1 MKDTPSSDRGPL
13 VITHAG
19 QLLTVSDHD
28 LGIIEDGAV
37 VVENGK
43 VSWVGRTAELRTGGK
58 ESRGQGIEE
67 SRHPSNPG
75 ILESSVPVLDA
86 SGCVVMPGFIDCH
99 THLVFGGYRDD
110 EFEQR
115 LQGKTYKEIA
125 EAGGGILA
133 TVGRTR
139 QASEDELYTAGQ
151 ARLHEMLEWGTT
163 TCEVKSGYGLDTDT
177 ELKMLRVIR
186 RLAQD
191 SVQTVVSTFLGAH
204 SVPPGVSKPDYIR
217 QLIEEMIPRV
227 AAEGLARFCDVFCEN
242 FVFNADESKQILEAG
257 RKHGLLPKIHADEI
271 EPSGGAETAAAVGA
285 VSAEHLLVPSE
296 AGLRVMKEKGVVAV
310 LLPGTSLFLKTQAKA
325 PVAKMRELGLEMA
338 LGSDFN
344 PGSCT
349 VLAMPIVVSLACLF
363 YGMTIEEAIIGA
375 TRNAAKALRLD
386 DVGSIAPGMA
396 ADLLILDVPNY
407 RHIAYRLGHN
417 PVRQVIKAGQVVLTR
432 TRA

>member
-1 MKDTPSSDRGPL
+1 MIIK
-13 VITHAG
+13 HAS
-19 QLLTVSDHD
+19 QLLVVSDQS

-37 VVENGK
+37 VIEKGRVA
-43 VSWVGRTAELRTGGK
+43 WVGRTQDLQ
-58 ESRGQGIEE
+58 ESGNQGIED
-67 SRHPSNPG
+67 SRVSSNPG
-75 ILESSVPVLDA
+75 TLEPSAPVIDA
-86 SGCVVMPGFIDCH
+86 TGCVVMPGFVDCH

-115 LQGKTYKEIA
+115 LQGRTYKEIA

-133 TVGRTR
+133 TVSRTR
-139 QASEDELYTAGQ
+139 QATEDELHTAGT
-151 ARLHEMLEWGTT
+151 ARLQEMLEWGTT
-163 TCEVKSGYGLDTDT
+163 TCEVKSGYGLDTET

-186 RLAQD
+186 RLAAD
-191 SVQTVVSTFLGAH
+191 SAQTVVPTFLGAH

-217 QLIEEMIPRV
+217 QLTEEMIPRV
-227 AAEGLARFCDVFCEN
+227 AQEGLARFCDVFCEN
-242 FVFNADESKQILEAG
+242 FVFNAVESRQILEAG
-257 RKHGLLPKIHADEI
+257 RRHGLEPKIHADEI
-271 EPSGGAETAAAVGA
+271 EPSGGAETAARVGA

-296 AGLRVMKEKGVVAV
+296 AGLRAMKERGVVAV
-310 LLPGTSLFLKTQAKA
+310 LLPGTSLFLRTQAKA
-325 PVAKMRELGLEMA
+325 PVAKMRELGLTMA

-417 PVRQVIKAGQVVLTR
+417 PVRQVIKAGRVIHTR
-432 TRA
+432 SRA

>member
-1 MKDTPSSDRGPL
+1 MIIR
-13 VITHAG
+13 HAA
-19 QLLTVSDHD
+19 QLLVVNDHD

-37 VVENGK
+37 VAESGK
-43 VSWVGRTAELRTGGK
+43 VTWVGRTQDLQ
-58 ESRGQGIEE
+58 ESRGQGIED
-67 SRHPSNPG
+67 SRQPSNPG
-75 ILESSVPVLDA
+75 TPEPSPPVLDA

-139 QASEDELYTAGQ
+139 QASEDELYAAGKV
-151 ARLHEMLEWGTT
+151 RLQEMLEWGTT
-163 TCEVKSGYGLDTDT
+163 TCEVKSGYGLDTET

-191 SVQTVVSTFLGAH
+191 SAQTVVPTFLGAH
-204 SVPPGVSKPDYIR
+204 SVPPGVGKPDYIR

-227 AAEGLARFCDVFCEN
+227 AGEGLARFCDVFCEN
-242 FVFNADESKQILEAG
+242 FVFNAEESRQILEAG
-257 RKHGLLPKIHADEI
+257 KKHGLLPKIHADEI

-296 AGLRVMKEKGVVAV
+296 AGLRAMKEKGVVAV
-310 LLPGTSLFLKTQAKA
+310 LLPGTSLFLGLAGRGHDAESCPRA
-325 PVAKMRELGLEMA
+325 PVAKMRELGLVMA

-349 VLAMPIVVSLACLF
+349 VLAMSIIISLACLF

-375 TRNAAKALRLD
+375 TRNAAKALRFD
-386 DVGSIAPGMA
+386 KVGTIAPGMA
-396 ADLLILDVPNY
+396 ADLLILDIPNY

-417 PVRQVIKAGQVVLTR
+417 PVRQVIKDGQVVHTR
-432 TRA
+432 NRA